1 MAPPTRKVKGQKR
14 PFGNAS
20 AKSTNKKLAV
30 VDEEDFE
37 NSQDVEELQKLV
49 LEAQRSRPKE
59 TKIKISKS
67 SLNNNVGDDDEDEDD
82 AENDEDDKEDDEDN
96 LDEEARV
103 LLEIQR
109 EREALENEEEV
120 EGDEDDYK
128 EEDFEQR
135 APPINDAPQMRQLAN
150 ELTLPNF
157 VEALAVV
164 QELDEEEQGGGKR
177 NKINPEDDKERE
189 GLFQQIATRA
199 VEQGREAMLKL
210 NIPFYRPHDYMAE
223 MIKSDD
229 HMARVKRRILFE
241 QEKIRAV
248 EARKAA
254 VRNRNRRKEVKKTRT
269 GEKATQKRKA
279 SDLSQG
285 FREKKKDFNGK
296 DAKRGDRNER
306 NAAKTKKFGGGGGGG
321 ASKGGNR
328 LGKDKRKSSKGQG
341 GRKH

>member
-14 PFGNAS
+14 PFGSAS
-20 AKSTNKKLAV
+20 AKSTHKKLAV
-30 VDEEDFE
+30 ADEEDFE

-49 LEAQRSRPKE
+49 LEAQRSKPKE
-59 TKIKISKS
+59 KKIKISKS
-67 SLNNNVGDDDEDEDD
+67 SLSNDAGEDDDDDEDD
-82 AENDEDDKEDDEDN
+82 AEEDREDDEDN

-103 LLEIQR
+103 LLEIKR

-120 EGDEDDYK
+120 EGDEDDYDA
-128 EEDFEQR
+128 EDFAQER
-135 APPINDAPQMRQLAN
+135 APVINDAPQMRQLAE

-164 QELDEEEQGGGKR
+164 QEFDEEEEGGD
-177 NKINPEDDKERE
+177 KINPEDDKERE
-189 GLFQQIATRA
+189 GLFKQIAERA
-199 VEQGREAMLKL
+199 VVQGREALLKL
-210 NIPFYRPHDYMAE
+210 DVPFYRPHDYMAE

-285 FREKKKDFNGK
+285 FRDKKKDFSGK

-306 NAAKTKKFGGGGGGG
+306 NAAKTKKVGGASGGGGGGGG
-321 ASKGGNR
+321 AGKR